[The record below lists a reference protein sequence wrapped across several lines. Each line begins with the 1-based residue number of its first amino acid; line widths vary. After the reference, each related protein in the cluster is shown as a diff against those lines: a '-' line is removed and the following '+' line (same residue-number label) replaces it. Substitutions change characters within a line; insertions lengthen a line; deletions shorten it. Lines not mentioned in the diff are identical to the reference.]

1 MERAAAENLKL
12 SSLFMRFRLGFLAPL
27 LAAAGASAA
36 PLGCSGAVA
45 TIDDAAGD
53 DEDAGHDASLGGDGS
68 TTPPTSSDSGPDAAP
83 GAMEDGGAGGGDD
96 AGDAGATD
104 GSSGAGDAGDAAVS
118 PAVLPT
124 GSALTADELAV
135 IVNVD
140 DPDSVAIGAYYAQKR
155 GLPAANVISVHVPSG
170 ASITSAQF
178 APVKSAVDAA
188 TPAGVQAYALAFT
201 QPYEVQCMSI
211 TSAFAFGFDT
221 KWCNTS
227 GMTCGATAESP
238 YFQQESHTPF
248 TDFGLRPT
256 MMLAGAARQ
265 DVLDLIDRGVAADDT
280 YPEGTD
286 YLVITS
292 DADRSVRAGEFE
304 ELAASWDAAGTGV
317 KTDLIDNS
325 AGKAMDFISNETD
338 VLFYFTGL
346 ASVPDIATNTYR
358 PGALADHL
366 TSYGG
371 QVPTSGQMSA
381 VAWLKAGAT
390 ASYGTVLE
398 PCNFTAKFPDPHL
411 AVPRYYRGGT
421 ALEAYWTSVEWP
433 GEGLF
438 IGEPLA
444 APWAKPVVTFAN
456 DTLTITTTW
465 LNPGH
470 TYRLEGSNGTT
481 GPFTTVQDGITVT
494 KVDPQTFTVLHPAF
508 AYYRFTQVS

>member
-1 MERAAAENLKL
+1 MRSCLGSFALLFAAA
-12 SSLFMRFRLGFLAPL
+12 
-27 LAAAGASAA
+27 AA
-36 PLGCSGAVA
+36 PLACSGAVA
-45 TIDDAAGD
+45 TIDDRSGD
-53 DEDAGHDASLGGDGS
+53 ESEGGIDASLHGDGS
-68 TTPPTSSDSGPDAAP
+68 TSPRTSSDSGTDAAP
-83 GAMEDGGAGGGDD
+83 GSSADGGASDGGDAGNGGGTDGGNGD
-96 AGDAGATD
+96 AGDG
-104 GSSGAGDAGDAAVS
+104 GDAAVS

-124 GSALTADELAV
+124 GSALTADQLAV
-135 IVNVD
+135 IVNLD

-155 GLPAANVISVHVPSG
+155 GLPAANVISVHVPTG

-178 APVKSAVDAA
+178 APVQSAVAAA

-211 TSAFAFGFDT
+211 TSAFAFGFDM

-227 GMTCGATAESP
+227 GMTCGTTAESP
-238 YFQQESHTPF
+238 YYQKESHTPF
-248 TDFGLRPT
+248 TDLGVRPT
-256 MMLAGAARQ
+256 MMLAGAAKQ
-265 DVLDLIDRGVAADDT
+265 DVLDLIDRGVSADDT
-280 YPEGTD
+280 YPKGTD
-286 YLVITS
+286 YLVITN
-292 DADRSVRAGEFE
+292 DATRSVRGYEFQD
-304 ELAASWDAAGTGV
+304 LAASWDPAGTGV
-317 KTDLIDNS
+317 KTDLINNS
-325 AGKAMDFISNETD
+325 ANMAVNYLTGQTD

-346 ASVPDIATNTYR
+346 SSVPDIATNTYL

-398 PCNFTAKFPDPHL
+398 PCNYTEKFPDPSL

-421 ALEAYWTSVEWP
+421 ALEAYWTSVQWP

-444 APWAKPVVTFAN
+444 APWSKPVVTFAN

-465 LNPGH
+465 LSPGH
-470 TYRLEGSNGTT
+470 TYRLEGSNSTS
-481 GPFTTVQDGITVT
+481 GPFTTVQDAITAT
-494 KVDPQTFTVLHPAF
+494 KVDPQTFTVTAPAF
-508 AYYRFTQVS
+508 AYYRFTQVT

>member
-1 MERAAAENLKL
+1 MW
-12 SSLFMRFRLGFLAPL
+12 SRLGSFALL
-27 LAAAGASAA
+27 LAATA
-36 PLGCSGAVA
+36 PLACSGAVA
-45 TIDDAAGD
+45 TIDDEDGA
-53 DEDAGHDASLGGDGS
+53 DAGLDASLSSDGS
-68 TTPPTSSDSGPDAAP
+68 TTSHTSSDSGTDAAP
-83 GAMEDGGAGGGDD
+83 GSPPDGGAGDRGD
-96 AGDAGATD
+96 AGDAGAED
-104 GSSGAGDAGDAAVS
+104 GGNGNGDGGDAAVS
-118 PAVLPT
+118 PTVLPT
-124 GSALTADELAV
+124 GSALTADQLAV

-140 DPDSVAIGAYYAQKR
+140 DADSVAIGAYYAQKR
-155 GLPAANVISVHVPSG
+155 GLPAANVISVHVPTG

-178 APVKSAVDAA
+178 APVQSAVAAA

-211 TSAFAFGFDT
+211 TSAFAFGFDM

-238 YFQQESHTPF
+238 YYQKESHTPF
-248 TDFGLRPT
+248 TDFGVRPT
-256 MMLAGAARQ
+256 MMLAGAAKQ
-265 DVLDLIDRGVAADDT
+265 DVLDLIDRGVSADDT

-286 YLVITS
+286 YLVITN
-292 DADRSVRAGEFE
+292 DATRSVRGYEFQD
-304 ELAASWDAAGTGV
+304 LAASWDPVGTGV

-325 AGKAMDFISNETD
+325 ANKAVNYISNETD

-346 ASVPDIATNTYR
+346 ASVPDIATNTYV

-398 PCNFTAKFPDPHL
+398 PCNYTAKFPDPSL
-411 AVPRYYRGGT
+411 SVPRYYRGGT
-421 ALEAYWTSVEWP
+421 ALEAYWTSVQWP

-444 APWAKPVVTFAN
+444 APWAKPVVTFAD

-470 TYRLEGSNGTT
+470 SYRLEGSNGAG
-481 GPFTTVQDGITVT
+481 GPFTTVQDAITVT
-494 KVDPQTFTVLHPAF
+494 KVDPQTFTVTHPTF
-508 AYYRFTQVS
+508 AYYRFTQVT